1 MSNAIVKGD
10 FLFCRNADGSIQQ
23 GHRVDDGDRIT
34 VIDVGYSKQLVRCKY
49 PVPGGER
56 EAYVKNACI
65 VYDNDHSLH
74 VPCLRYVFDIN
85 TNEQI
90 GSVENEN
97 VTVLEDLGNKY
108 NIVYDTDKGA
118 NTKSGVIWKW
128 DNPVPQGTVQS
139 NPTLVSDALVNFVKD
154 YERFVD
160 HAYNDGTGVM
170 TIGYGTTRKDL
181 VALGTC
187 TEEQATQWLKE
198 EINDKASSIKS
209 DLDSKGVVLTQN
221 QFDALASF
229 AYNCGVDG
237 LLNQSNLYKRICAGV
252 RDESLRENFLAWTHA
267 GSQVLQGLVNR
278 RNEECDMFLKGDY
291 TRNL

>member
-1 MSNAIVKGD
+1 
-10 FLFCRNADGSIQQ
+10 
-23 GHRVDDGDRIT
+23 
-34 VIDVGYSKQLVRCKY
+34 
-49 PVPGGER
+49 
-56 EAYVKNACI
+56 
-65 VYDNDHSLH
+65 
-74 VPCLRYVFDIN
+74 VFDID

-97 VTVLEDLGNKY
+97 VTVLEDMGNRY

-128 DNPVPQGTVQS
+128 DTLQAQETQEIKQNNS
-139 NPTLVSDALVNFVKD
+139 SLVSDALINFVKD

-160 HAYNDGTGVM
+160 HAYDDGTGVM

-198 EINDKASSIKS
+198 EINDKASSIKA

-237 LLNQSNLYKRICAGV
+237 LLKESNLYNRICQGV
-252 RDESLRENFLAWTHA
+252 RDESLRVNFTAWSKA
-267 GSQVLQGLVNR
+267 GGSVMQGLLNR
-278 RNEECDMFLKGDY
+278 RNEECDMFLHADY
-291 TRNL
+291 IRNL